1 MTQIRLRSLE
11 YFDLKVVVAGLEFL
25 EMGERKVTQY
35 GWGDVFPMGDL
46 IPLRTMGNHQIRL
59 YCRFML

>member
-25 EMGERKVTQY
+25 EMGEREVTQY
-35 GWGDVFPMGDL
+35 GWGDVFPMGGFNPTTNYEKSSD
-46 IPLRTMGNHQIRL
+46 
-59 YCRFML
+59 